1 MNRNKISFYYDL
13 GAFIL
18 LVLPVSMYILKLFGY
33 ELMPFG
39 MLSRDRRILALAGGI
54 ILGILY
60 FMIKYTRFHN
70 ITITI
75 AKRQDFPEVF
85 AIIEKLGSEMEIG
98 VPEIGFLESS
108 IPNAFV
114 YKNRNKPVLVL
125 TIPLIE
131 ILDDKELETVLAHE
145 LAHIKNKDMEL
156 RKYSLLLRFA
166 LFLNPLIHLIEPFI
180 SRSREYLADEIAAR
194 LTCAPKKLAFAL
206 LKIEAY
212 TSSYKDRRF
221 QTSVPPEVF
230 FFEGSLYTPYIF
242 SRSPST
248 EKRIKRLIF
257 LSSHLTQ
264 VTGCTTQGQL
274 SISPSLK

>member
-1 MNRNKISFYYDL
+1 MNRNRISFYYDL

-18 LVLPVSMYILKLFGY
+18 LSLPVSMYILKLFGY

-39 MLSRDRRILALAGGI
+39 MLSPERKILALAGGI
-54 ILGILY
+54 VLGILY
-60 FMIKYTRFHN
+60 FMIKNRRFHN
-70 ITITI
+70 ITRII
-75 AKRQDFPEVF
+75 AKRQDFPEIF
-85 AIIEKLGSEMEIG
+85 AIIEKLCREMGIG
-98 VPEIGFLESS
+98 VPDVGFLELS

-114 YKNRNKPVLVL
+114 YKHRNKPVLVL

-131 ILDDKELETVLAHE
+131 ILDHEELETVLAHE

-156 RKYSLLLRFA
+156 RKYGLLLRFA
-166 LFLNPLIHLIEPFI
+166 LFLNPLIHLIEPFV

-194 LTCAPKKLAFAL
+194 LTCAPKKLASAL
-206 LKIEAY
+206 LKIEDY
-212 TSSYKDRRF
+212 TSFYIDRRF
-221 QTSVPPEVF
+221 PESVPPEVF
-230 FFEGSLYTPYIF
+230 FFERSFYTPYIF

-264 VTGCTTQGQL
+264 VTGCTTQVNFL
-274 SISPSLK
+274 FLHP

>member
-1 MNRNKISFYYDL
+1 MNHNKISFYYDL

-18 LVLPVSMYILKLFGY
+18 LALPVSMYILKLFGY

-39 MLSRDRRILALAGGI
+39 MLSLDKKILALAGGI
-54 ILGILY
+54 VLGILY

-70 ITITI
+70 ITKTI
-75 AKRQDFPEVF
+75 AKSQDFPEVF
-85 AIIEKLGSEMEIG
+85 TIIEKLCREMEIG
-98 VPEIGFLESS
+98 VPEVGFLESS

-114 YKNRNKPVLVL
+114 YKHRNKPVVVL

-166 LFLNPLIHLIEPFI
+166 LFLNPLIHLIEPFV
-180 SRSREYLADEIAAR
+180 SRSREYLADETAAWM
-194 LTCAPKKLAFAL
+194 TNAPKKLASAL
-206 LKIEAY
+206 LKIEEY
-212 TSSYKDRRF
+212 TSSYKDLRF
-221 QTSVPPEVF
+221 STSVPPEVF
-230 FFEGSLYTPYIF
+230 FFEWGFCAPYIL

-248 EKRIKRLIF
+248 EKRVKRLIF
-257 LSSHLTQ
+257 LSSRMTI
-264 VTGCTTQGQL
+264 C
-274 SISPSLK
+274 SSP

>member
-1 MNRNKISFYYDL
+1 MNHNKISFYYNL

-18 LVLPVSMYILKLFGY
+18 LAVPVSMFILKLFGY
-33 ELMPFG
+33 ELMPIG
-39 MLSRDRRILALAGGI
+39 MLSLDRKILALSGGI
-54 ILGILY
+54 VLGILY
-60 FMIKYTRFHN
+60 FMIKYTSFHN
-70 ITITI
+70 ITRTI
-75 AKRQDFPEVF
+75 AERQDFPEVF
-85 AIIEKLGSEMEIG
+85 AIIEKLCREMEIG
-98 VPEIGFLESS
+98 VPEVGFLESS

-114 YKNRNKPVLVL
+114 YKHHNKPVLVL

-166 LFLNPLIHLIEPFI
+166 LFLNPLIHLIEPFV

-194 LTCAPKKLAFAL
+194 LTRAPKKLASAL
-206 LKIEAY
+206 LKIEDY

-221 QTSVPPEVF
+221 PASVPPEVF
-230 FFEGSLYTPYIF
+230 FFEWSLYTPYIF

-257 LSSHLTQ
+257 INSHLTERH
-264 VTGCTTQGQL
+264 
-274 SISPSLK
+274 SLLPLYCCR